1 MVDYAGFRMPLLY
14 KGDSP
19 FIAGAASIKDSA
31 VWTRTNASMFDVGHM
46 CSLRWTGK
54 DAIDFLESVTVADIH
69 GLGMNQSTLSVI
81 PNAEGGVIDDT
92 MITKC
97 PDHIYQVIN
106 AGCGDKDLAH
116 FDEQLGKFGGDVNL
130 DVAWETD
137 RGLFALQGRSLPV
150 SARSSARSL
159 TCARAAPVCASVG
172 YCGCSPAGP
181 KAHLVMQQ
189 CVGGELDLST
199 VLFGG
204 AFTASVAG
212 VPVFVTRCGYTGED
226 GFEINCPK
234 DAATLVWQHLLTFDE
249 VRLAGLGAR
258 DMLRMEAGL
267 CLYGFELDA
276 TTTPAEAALS
286 WTVGAARRAD
296 GAAPFVGSDVI
307 LAQLK
312 DRSLIKEMRCG
323 MMTEGPPARAG
334 AAITTVDGEPV
345 GKVTSGCSSPCLG
358 SNISMGYVQK
368 PHNKKGTDLQVVVR
382 GKSYPAKVTGMPF
395 VPTSYFKG

>member
-137 RGLFALQGRSLPV
+137 RGLFALQ
-150 SARSSARSL
+150 
-159 TCARAAPVCASVG
+159 
-172 YCGCSPAGP
+172 GP